1 MKTKLK
7 LLLCL
12 PFILLLFEDCKPDEK
27 CVDGNYYKYIDD
39 YFLNKIPYKDYSTI
53 SFLNKKTN
61 DTLVFSGQGYQ
72 FGFSK
77 YIEQGECPQTNNL
90 QYRSLT
96 FLNNKNVGNILI
108 ENKFIDPTICKLG
121 ITYKN
126 YSKIFYAA
134 DVSKP
139 FAYDSLIIQGVK
151 YYDVEYLKDEFP
163 NTSFLSIYYNL
174 NYGILKL
181 ETNSG
186 DTLELIK
193 LEL

>member
-1 MKTKLK
+1 M
-7 LLLCL
+7 
-12 PFILLLFEDCKPDEK
+12 
-27 CVDGNYYKYIDD
+27 
-39 YFLNKIPYKDYSTI
+39 
-53 SFLNKKTN
+53 
-61 DTLVFSGQGYQ
+61 
-72 FGFSK
+72 
-77 YIEQGECPQTNNL
+77 

-174 NYGILKL
+174 NYGIM
-181 ETNSG
+181 EF
-186 DTLELIK
+186 
-193 LEL
+193 